1 MSKLLI
7 DGYNLIGVLH
17 RDLKKAR
24 QQLIQTLIEY
34 HNKKGHDITVVF
46 DGYKEGYGK
55 ETVEY
60 QGGIRIIYSGANEKA
75 DDVIKRILKNEKFSW
90 IVITSDRDIEKAGW
104 RENCVVIN
112 SDIFFDILNG
122 EKYYFSHSKGL
133 TLSRKQKAV
142 IRAISKL

>member
-24 QQLIQTLIEY
+24 QQLIQTLINY
-34 HNKKGHDITVVF
+34 NTKKKHDITVVF
-46 DGYKEGYGK
+46 DGYKEGHGK

-75 DDVIKRILKNEKFSW
+75 DDVIKRLLKTEKYSW
-90 IVITSDRDIEKAGW
+90 IVITSDKDIEKTCW
-104 RENCVVIN
+104 KENCVVVN
-112 SDIFFDILNG
+112 SEIFLDILNG
-122 EKYYFSHSKGL
+122 EKYNFERSKGI
-133 TLSRKQKAV
+133 TLSKKQKA
-142 IRAISKL
+142 ILRAISKL